1 MRRWIAAVLLDAV
14 IFYMAVLYGSSG
26 AVMIAIAV
34 LIWLGV
40 TVCYVNVVAFGIQ
53 TKVQVPIALAEK
65 GQAVG
70 VFTMVKRETG
80 TGKLRIGVQLLT
92 EPVSA
97 ANGKKKRTRIRFFE
111 AADKRGMQ
119 KTRHEIVF
127 WEAGMYEI
135 SLERIRVYD
144 MTGLFYVERRVRKQT
159 AQTIEVLP
167 EITETS
173 VRLTEPVRNFFGE
186 AEVYDT
192 LRPGHDVN
200 DVFQIR
206 PFQDGDKIQSIH
218 WKLSV
223 RTDELMVKEN
233 GHPKACPVVLL
244 LDAEMRVD
252 AFYTAAASLSFAL
265 FDAGCPHYT
274 AWYSGRYKDIVR
286 FRVDDEES
294 FYEFLA
300 CYLAEKECR
309 CEDSI
314 QKLYKEKY
322 KSELLLHDIRLNGTL
337 EIFMDDKKLTQIP
350 KDNVNG
356 ALAGMELI
364 L

>member
-14 IFYMAVLYGSSG
+14 IFYMAVLYGSID

-40 TVCYVNVVAFGIQ
+40 TVCYVNVAAFGIQ
-53 TKVQVPIALAEK
+53 AKVQVPIALAEK
-65 GQAVG
+65 GQPVG
-70 VFTMVKRETG
+70 VFTMVNRETG
-80 TGKLRIGVQLLT
+80 TGRIRVCVQLLA
-92 EPVSA
+92 EPVSDG
-97 ANGKKKRTRIRFFE
+97 NGKKKRNRTRFFE
-111 AADKRGMQ
+111 EADKRRMQ

-127 WEAGMYEI
+127 QEAGMYEI
-135 SLERIRVYD
+135 SLERMRVYD
-144 MTGLFYVERRVRKQT
+144 MTGWFYVERRGRKQT

-167 EITETS
+167 EITGTL
-173 VRLTEPVRNFFGE
+173 VRLTEPVRNFFGD

-223 RTDELMVKEN
+223 RTNELMVKEN

-244 LDAEMRVD
+244 LDAGVRSD

-274 AWYSGRYKDIVR
+274 AWYSGLYKDIVR

-300 CYLAEKECR
+300 CYLAEKECS

-314 QKLYKEKY
+314 QKRYKGKY
-322 KSELLLHDIRLNGTL
+322 KGELLLHDIRLNGTL
-337 EIFMDDKKLTQIP
+337 EIFLDDKKLSQLP